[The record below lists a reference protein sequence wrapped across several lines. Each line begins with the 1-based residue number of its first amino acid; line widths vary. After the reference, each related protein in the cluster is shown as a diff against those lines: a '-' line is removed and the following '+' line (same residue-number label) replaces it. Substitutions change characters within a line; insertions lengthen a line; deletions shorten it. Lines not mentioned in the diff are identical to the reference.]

1 MQEIHFRNNSP
12 RSQRIN
18 LIYQENKK
26 MLKKSNRLIF
36 WQYISI
42 LLLILSFTCL
52 LLYVFIFY
60 PTESSFS
67 FKNQLTNINI
77 TFEELYNMSFH
88 YLNLTKDSNIIINDN
103 KYLLPDLG
111 LIKSFLDFDKT
122 NNMIYKTDFNDCDDF
137 SFILFGNFLK
147 EQYKTLKKNHSF
159 SLGIAYGKSKDNY
172 LNHAFNIFLDSNYK
186 FYCIETQSDE
196 IMLCNDYKYR
206 IYQIIF

>member
-103 KYLLPDLG
+103 KYL
-111 LIKSFLDFDKT
+111 
-122 NNMIYKTDFNDCDDF
+122 
-137 SFILFGNFLK
+137 
-147 EQYKTLKKNHSF
+147 
-159 SLGIAYGKSKDNY
+159 
-172 LNHAFNIFLDSNYK
+172 
-186 FYCIETQSDE
+186 
-196 IMLCNDYKYR
+196 
-206 IYQIIF
+206 